1 MNNTNLINT
10 TLSVLPSIIGGLVGY
25 FIKHSI
31 DKKRELQSEV
41 TKERRELYQNFVN
54 LIIDIF
60 CETRT
65 GEKQPDTQLLSK
77 LFEFYKKYVLYA
89 SPEVINNFS
98 DYFQYLY
105 SANGETNT
113 LDHKIHFR
121 KLSKIMKAMRTD
133 LGLSN
138 KELGEDGERLF
149 RALITDFDKLIR

>member
-1 MNNTNLINT
+1 MDNTSLII
-10 TLSVLPSIIGGLVGY
+10 TLLTITLPIIGGAVGY
-25 FIKHSI
+25 FIKHYI
-31 DKKRELQSEV
+31 DKKRELLTEV
-41 TKERRELYQNFVN
+41 TKERRELYQHFVN

-60 CETRT
+60 SGSKT
-65 GEKQPDTQLLSK
+65 GKKQPDNQLLSK

-89 SPEVINNFS
+89 SPEVINYFS

-113 LDHKIHFR
+113 LDHNIHFR

-138 KELGEDGERLF
+138 KDLGEDGEKIF
-149 RALITDFDKLIR
+149 RALITDFDKLIK